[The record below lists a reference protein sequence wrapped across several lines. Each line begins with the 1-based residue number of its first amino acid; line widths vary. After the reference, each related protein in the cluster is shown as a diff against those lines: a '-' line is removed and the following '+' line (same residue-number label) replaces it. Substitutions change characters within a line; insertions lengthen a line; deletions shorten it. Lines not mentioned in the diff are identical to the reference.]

1 MNLGDT
7 MEYLKEV
14 SIKDIKDLV
23 ELNVKTWKES
33 YKKVLSPLFLK
44 LLEKNKD
51 MLIKEEEER
60 FIDDKLDGTRKY
72 LFKINDVS
80 VGYLVISRCGI
91 EEYNGLGEINALYLV
106 NKIKNKSYGTM
117 LFNRALKE
125 LKSMGFT
132 EVIIG
137 VIKELPSNDFFLKRG
152 ATFIKENK
160 RYIMDMEV
168 TENLYLYSLLGD

>member
-1 MNLGDT
+1 

-23 ELNVKTWKES
+23 ELNIKTWKES
-33 YKKVLSPLFLK
+33 YKGLLPASFLK

-72 LFKINDVS
+72 LFKIDDIS
-80 VGYLVISRCGI
+80 VGYLVIGRCGI
-91 EEYNGLGEINALYLV
+91 EEYNGLGEINALYLI
-106 NKIKNKSYGTM
+106 NKVKNKGYGKS
-117 LFNRALKE
+117 LFNKALKE
-125 LKSMGFT
+125 LKGMGFT

-137 VIKELPSNDFFLKRG
+137 VIKAAPSNKFFLDRK
-152 ATFIKENK
+152 ATFLKENK
-160 RYIMDMEV
+160 RYIMDMKIE
-168 TENLYLYSLLGD
+168 ENLYLYSLLGD